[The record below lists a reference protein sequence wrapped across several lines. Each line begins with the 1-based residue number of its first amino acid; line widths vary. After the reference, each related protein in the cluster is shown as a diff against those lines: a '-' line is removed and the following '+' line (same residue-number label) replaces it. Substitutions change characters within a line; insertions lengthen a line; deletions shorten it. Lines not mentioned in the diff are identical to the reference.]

1 MTFRELFRLSHRE
14 YTAYRTRS
22 RATVITIGVLFG
34 VLLAI
39 LFVVQGL
46 ENVVLIY
53 AGDATDGE
61 VYLANSYNNKAKPN
75 LILERVQKFGGEMIS
90 LTNEQK
96 AEISE
101 EIPESVVIAKF
112 SNLKN
117 AYEYY
122 SKADTREL
130 HYSADDYQI
139 AELFSNQINAYRY
152 FRDKNKDFIWPASLI
167 LMAVSAFI
175 LAFTMAHLIASSTKT
190 FVLYR
195 SIGASKGQILLIYF
209 VYLLELCIKAA
220 VFAVVLALL
229 IAGVTT
235 AVGWNY
241 LLEQLTTLYPQTPQF
256 LPILLGVNWRCLETI
271 VCMFLAAPVSFL
283 LCLDQFSNKKIAQ
296 KLKGD

>member
-1 MTFRELFRLSHRE
+1 MTFKELFRLSHRE
-14 YTAYRTRS
+14 YTAYLTRS

-46 ENVVLIY
+46 ENVVLRY

-61 VYLANSYNNKAKPN
+61 VYLASSYEGAKTN
-75 LILERVQKFGGEMIS
+75 LVPERVQKFGGEIVT
-90 LTNEQK
+90 LTSEQE
-96 AEISE
+96 AEIGE
-101 EIPESVVIAKF
+101 EIPESVIIAKF
-112 SNLKN
+112 TNLKN

-122 SKADTREL
+122 SKADAREL

-139 AELFSNQINAYRY
+139 AELFSNQVSVYRY
-152 FRDKNKDFIWPASLI
+152 FRDKNEDFIRPASLV

-195 SIGASKGQILLIYF
+195 SIGASRGQILLIYF
-209 VYLLELCIKAA
+209 VYLLELCVRAA
-220 VFAVVLALL
+220 VFALVLALL
-229 IAGVTT
+229 IAGVAT

-241 LLEQLTTLYPQTPQF
+241 LLEQLATLYPQAPQF
-256 LPILLGVNWRCLETI
+256 LLILIGVNWRCLETV

>member
-1 MTFRELFRLSHRE
+1 MTFKELFRLSRRE

-34 VLLAI
+34 ILLAI

-46 ENVVLIY
+46 ENVVLRY
-53 AGDATDGE
+53 AGDATKGE
-61 VYLANSYNNKAKPN
+61 VYLASSYGNKAKPN
-75 LILERVQKFGGEMIS
+75 LMLERVQKFGGEIVT
-90 LTNEQK
+90 LTSEQK
-96 AEISE
+96 AEIGE

-122 SKADTREL
+122 SKADAREL
-130 HYSADDYQI
+130 HYSTDDYQI
-139 AELFSNQINAYRY
+139 AELFSNQVGVYRY
-152 FRDKNKDFIWPASLI
+152 FRDKNKDFIWPVSVV

-175 LAFTMAHLIASSTKT
+175 LAFTMAHLIASNTKT

-195 SIGASKGQILLIYF
+195 SIGASRGQILLIYF
-209 VYLLELCIKAA
+209 VYLLELCVKAA
-220 VFAVVLALL
+220 VFAVILALL
-229 IAGVTT
+229 FAGVAT

-241 LLEQLTTLYPQTPQF
+241 LLEQLTTLYPQAPYF

-271 VCMFLAAPVSFL
+271 ACMFLAAPVSFL
-283 LCLDQFSNKKIAQ
+283 LCIDQFSGKKAAQ

>member
-1 MTFRELFRLSHRE
+1 MTFKELFRLSHRE
-14 YTAYRTRS
+14 YTAYQTRS
-22 RATVITIGVLFG
+22 RATIITIGVLFG

-46 ENVVLIY
+46 ENVVLRY

-61 VYLANSYNNKAKPN
+61 VYLASSYEGSQNG
-75 LILERVQKFGGEMIS
+75 LVVDRISRFDGEVTK
-90 LTNEQK
+90 LTDEQE
-96 AEISE
+96 AEIGE

-112 SNLKN
+112 TNLKN

-122 SKADTREL
+122 SKADAKEL
-130 HYSADDYQI
+130 HYSVGDYQI
-139 AELFSNQINAYRY
+139 AELFSNQVGAYRY
-152 FRDKNKDFIWPASLI
+152 FRDKNKDFIRPASLV

-195 SIGASKGQILLIYF
+195 SIGASRGQILLIYF
-209 VYLLELCIKAA
+209 VYLLELCVKAA

-229 IAGVTT
+229 IAGVVT

-271 VCMFLAAPVSFL
+271 ACMFLAAPVSFL